1 MKIYEFPI
9 APNARRV
16 SIFLAEIGLEIER
29 INVDIRGGENLTPE
43 FKEKAAN
50 GLIPFLE
57 LDDGTCICE
66 SVALCRYLESVH
78 GQPEPSL
85 FGDTPLETANIE
97 MWHRIV
103 EFQVMV
109 PLLQAFRN
117 ISGIY
122 QDREN
127 INPEW
132 GEESKQR
139 FISALSSFEVQLGN
153 NAYIAGDRFSIA
165 DITLWSFIN
174 FARVIQFKLDDQ
186 TPNLSH
192 WFTSI
197 SARPSIVSTEP

>member
-29 INVDIRGGENLTPE
+29 VNVDIRGGENLTPE

-66 SVALCRYLESVH
+66 SVAICRYLESIH
-78 GQPEPSL
+78 GQSVPSL
-85 FGDTPLETANIE
+85 FGDTPLEIANVE
-97 MWHRIV
+97 MWNRMV

-122 QDREN
+122 KDRET
-127 INPEW
+127 INQAW

-139 FISALSSFEVQLGN
+139 FINALSTFEHQLN
-153 NAYIAGDRFSIA
+153 EFPYVAGDRLTIT
-165 DITLWSFIN
+165 DISLFAFLN
-174 FARVIQFKLDDQ
+174 FAKVIQFRLDDS
-186 TPNLSH
+186 TPNLLH
-192 WFTSI
+192 WFDSMQR
-197 SARPSIVSTEP
+197 RPSIVSTKT

>member
-66 SVALCRYLESVH
+66 SVAICRYLESIH
-78 GQPEPSL
+78 GQQTPSL
-85 FGDTPLETANIE
+85 FGKNPLEIARIE
-97 MWHRIV
+97 MWHRMA
-103 EFQVMV
+103 EFQIMV

-122 QDREN
+122 KDREN
-127 INPEW
+127 INEQW
-132 GEESKQR
+132 GEESRQR
-139 FISALSSFEVQLGN
+139 FLDALSTFETQLGEQ
-153 NAYIAGDRFSIA
+153 AFLAGERFTIA
-165 DITLWSFIN
+165 DITLFSFIN
-174 FARVIQFKLDDQ
+174 FARVIKFKLNDD
-186 TPNLSH
+186 TPNLLH
-192 WFTSI
+192 WYTSMLR
-197 SARPSIVSTEP
+197 RPSIMNTQS